1 MPHCLCAFQIAA
13 MSVSCPVFRLLS
25 VRLSRFSPLATFLL
39 ACPFPVRSS
48 DAIPIL
54 FIQPGSAPL
63 GFPRSVRR
71 SMFIGAPCSL
81 SRRVSLPA
89 AFPLALAP
97 LSRRRSSVFPVD
109 GCIVHLSVFPVIF
122 DLRRFLLKISQI
134 HGFFFLSQNHDFSF
148 WYKDKFI
155 IGVSCLKSFFSV
167 FLSFSPVF
175 SCFHKKSNN
184 S

>member
-1 MPHCLCAFQIAA
+1 MPTVKNRQRLHRIRVCRIMPHCLCAFQIAA

-39 ACPFPVRSS
+39 AYPFPVRSS

-97 LSRRRSSVFPVD
+97 LVSFGRRLNLVSGCPGRWLYCISS
-109 GCIVHLSVFPVIF
+109 GCPCHI
-122 DLRRFLLKISQI
+122 RF
-134 HGFFFLSQNHDFSF
+134 
-148 WYKDKFI
+148 
-155 IGVSCLKSFFSV
+155 
-167 FLSFSPVF
+167 
-175 SCFHKKSNN
+175 
-184 S
+184 